1 MMQRSPES
9 KPALVAK
16 QPVPRG
22 VIVIALLL
30 YLGAAALVAAAALP
44 ATALGGVPRWAL
56 LMAAAAQAVLATG
69 LFRKRRWAWFGALA
83 FAAVNAYYLY
93 RGVFQGQNQIVGL
106 TLLALMAGYLLLPR
120 VRDVY
125 LQSQT

>member
-1 MMQRSPES
+1 M
-9 KPALVAK
+9 
-16 QPVPRG
+16 
-22 VIVIALLL
+22 IVIALLL

-44 ATALGGVPRWAL
+44 DTALGGVPRWAL

-83 FAAVNAYYLY
+83 FAAVNAFYLY
-93 RGVFQGQNQIVGL
+93 RGIFQGQNQIVGL
-106 TLLALMAGYLLLPR
+106 TLLALLAGYLLLPR

-125 LQSQT
+125 LHEQR